1 MHKKILLLA
10 TLVTTLIHQAYAEEG
25 QHLFVL
31 SGQSNM
37 TPSLSASFA
46 ESVEKVFGKD
56 KVIVVRVGWPSQPI
70 KMWYKA
76 WAPLRAC
83 RIDRRT
89 KTDPHMTP

>member
-1 MHKKILLLA
+1 MYSTETLMKKIILLLA
-10 TLVTTLIHQAYAEEG
+10 SLVTSVVHQAFADGG

-37 TPSLSASFA
+37 TPTLSASFA
-46 ESVEKVFGKD
+46 QSVEKVFGKD

-76 WAPLRAC
+76 
-83 RIDRRT
+83 
-89 KTDPHMTP
+89 